1 MINIHINGEP
11 FEVPEKTNIEQ
22 ALFGFLTETQQTLSY
37 AVALNSDFVSKGH
50 YQATLLNDNDSL
62 DVLFPIHGG

>member
-11 FEVPEKTNIEQ
+11 FEVLEEVNIEQ
-22 ALFGFLTETQQTLSY
+22 ALLSFLTETQQQLSY
-37 AVALNSDFVSKGH
+37 AVALNSDFVSKGQ
-50 YQATLLNDNDSL
+50 YQTTLLSNNDSL